1 MQFLLSVPSNEPPK
15 PATPKVAVSTLAP
28 QPTSTNVA
36 AKPSPSVATV
46 SPALAA
52 KRKQLEEKK
61 VAELKEECRRL
72 NLGVSGSKSILVDRL
87 LPFAD
92 DILSS
97 SSSTATSEG
106 KPLEQFVTSVASAN
120 TAPALGISSN
130 DASSATNIMF
140 NMQQPPRMITTE
152 SSMSS
157 AATISCNT
165 SAVPMDVDGVSCK
178 EEPKT
183 PDVAQP
189 NVYPMLL
196 QPASSSGNI
205 VQASVSSAVQ
215 PLIVIRLPES
225 VPQPIASLPPLLQ
238 QEILMKQRHHISEL
252 ERSLQQSQQ
261 ELAEAQREAQLQ
273 RILRSSGDLSMWM
286 NNAAL
291 NGSSMSASSAS
302 SAHPRA
308 ATPQLQRT
316 NR

>member
-1 MQFLLSVPSNEPPK
+1 M
-15 PATPKVAVSTLAP
+15 
-28 QPTSTNVA
+28 
-36 AKPSPSVATV
+36 
-46 SPALAA
+46 AA